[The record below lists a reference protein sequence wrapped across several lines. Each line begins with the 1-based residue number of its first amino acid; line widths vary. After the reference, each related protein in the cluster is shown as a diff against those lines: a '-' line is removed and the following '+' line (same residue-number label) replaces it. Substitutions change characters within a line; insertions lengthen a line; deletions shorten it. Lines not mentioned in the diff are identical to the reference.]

1 QRRPAVPAAV
11 ATPRPLSRDFC
22 TTTWDAVP
30 TCGASDP
37 SGVHDL
43 RRTDAPMPAHILI
56 VDDDP
61 EVLDVLREMVASL
74 GYNVSTASNGAE
86 ALAAVLALQP
96 DALMTDLAMPAMSG
110 LELIARVKAARP
122 QVPVIVTAAAI
133 E

>member
-1 QRRPAVPAAV
+1 MTAGGVP
-11 ATPRPLSRDFC
+11 
-22 TTTWDAVP
+22 
-30 TCGASDP
+30 
-37 SGVHDL
+37 
-43 RRTDAPMPAHILI
+43 HILI
-56 VDDDP
+56 VDDEA

-122 QVPVIVTAAAI
+122 QLPVIVTAAAI
-133 E
+133 EPATIEDARARGAFEYISKPFDLQRLSDVLASALRRREQ